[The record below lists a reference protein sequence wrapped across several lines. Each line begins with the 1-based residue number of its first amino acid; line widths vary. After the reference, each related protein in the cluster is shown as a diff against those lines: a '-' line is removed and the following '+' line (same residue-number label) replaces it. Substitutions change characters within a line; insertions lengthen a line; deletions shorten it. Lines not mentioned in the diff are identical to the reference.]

1 MAGRVILS
9 GIALGAMTGAL
20 AVVGAGLSAALT
32 GALLE
37 EGFFTGAGAGWASA
51 SCDAGAADLPPAL
64 GAGVL
69 LAAVGAGVAAFFG
82 MTETR

>member
-1 MAGRVILS
+1 M
-9 GIALGAMTGAL
+9 
-20 AVVGAGLSAALT
+20 
-32 GALLE
+32 
-37 EGFFTGAGAGWASA
+37 A
-51 SCDAGAADLPPAL
+51 SCDAGAADLPPAF

>member
-1 MAGRVILS
+1 
-9 GIALGAMTGAL
+9 MTGAL

-37 EGFFTGAGAGWASA
+37 DGFFTGAGAGAGWASA

-82 MTETR
+82 MTETS